1 MTRIAS
7 LALTTLCLMAAFGAR
22 AQVTVNYSDSRNFY
36 SPEYAGYVASRGP
49 IPTVVHNAPFGPA
62 GAQAVAARMPVPGFL
77 GRASFQAAEGPQA
90 LPYDRLV
97 VAFDP
102 VPGTNSTQLC
112 RDPDVG
118 GGAHGSRTH
127 VLAVLCRG
135 AYPTSEAALGAPLVR
150 SPDDPVFRELL
161 SQIALAVFPS
171 QNRDAGGNCNRV
183 NC

>member
-1 MTRIAS
+1 MIRIFAAGIAVIG
-7 LALTTLCLMAAFGAR
+7 LAGPAQ
-22 AQVTVNYSDSRNFY
+22 AQVTVNYADSRNFY

-62 GAQAVAARMPVPGFL
+62 GAQTIAARMPVPGFL
-77 GRASFQAAEGPQA
+77 GRASFQAAGGPEA

-97 VAFDP
+97 LAFDP
-102 VPGTNSTQLC
+102 APGTNTTHLC
-112 RDPDVG
+112 REPDIGSASHG
-118 GGAHGSRTH
+118 GRTY

-135 AYPTSEAALGAPLVR
+135 AYPTSEAALGAPTVR
-150 SPDDPVFRELL
+150 SPDDPVLRELL

-171 QNRDAGGNCNRV
+171 QKQDSGGNCNRT